1 MATCGV
7 EDGGLAMAVGRQ
19 GTVGDSLHTAEREM
33 DAHGGDITAEINCSD
48 GYPWRGGWRFGQERR
63 SGHGRRRARHRRRQP
78 THGRTG
84 DGAIGQSTAYA
95 REMALLVEGWKRAS
109 VQIGRLDAD
118 AAVWSPRPPVVS
130 TRPGEAICP
139 GV

>member
-33 DAHGGDITAEINCSD
+33 DAHGGDITAEINCS
-48 GYPWRGGWRFGQERR
+48 
-63 SGHGRRRARHRRRQP
+63 
-78 THGRTG
+78 